1 MVVHLSMMDISSH
14 NPVITPYRVGFI
26 LIDGFPLM
34 SYASAMEPLRAC
46 NLLTGKLLYDV
57 QHIAVTGDHSRSSS
71 GALVPVTVTQEEPI
85 ELDLILVIAG
95 GDPSAIN
102 SPELTRW
109 LRFQSGRR
117 VIMGGVSGGPMIL
130 AQAGIME
137 GRRMTV
143 HWEHAQALA
152 QVSSTLIIERSLYVR
167 DRDRLTCAGGTAALD
182 MMHALIAEQHGPVL
196 AGKISEWFVH
206 ADIRPGELAQGA
218 SIAERFGV
226 SHRAVIHSIEAME
239 NHLADPLELTQLA
252 SLSDLGGRQ
261 LNRLFQQQLGISV
274 VQFYRQ
280 LRLYKAH
287 ELLESTSWSVED
299 IATATGFANGAHL
312 SRRFKQF
319 HGVTPRCVRLQEVG
333 PGRFGKQGE

>member
-1 MVVHLSMMDISSH
+1 MSVMVVHLSLMDIKATDSA
-14 NPVITPYRVGFI
+14 TRPYRVGFV
-26 LIDGFPLM
+26 LIDGFALM

-46 NLLTGKLLYDV
+46 NLLSGKLLYDI
-57 QHIAVTGDHSRSSS
+57 QHIAVNGDHARSSS
-71 GALVPVTVTQEEPI
+71 GALVPATMTLEEPT
-85 ELDLILVIAG
+85 ELDLVLVIAG
-95 GDPSAIN
+95 GDPSVIN
-102 SPELTRW
+102 SPELACW
-109 LRFQSGRR
+109 LRHQAARR
-117 VIMGGVSGGPMIL
+117 VLIGGVSRGPMIL

-167 DRDRLTCAGGTAALD
+167 DRDRLTCAGGSAALD

-206 ADIRPGELAQGA
+206 ADIRPGALAQRA
-218 SIAERFGV
+218 SIAQRFGV

-239 NHLADPLELTQLA
+239 NHLADPLELGQLA
-252 SLSDLGGRQ
+252 SLADLGGRQ
-261 LNRLFQQQLGISV
+261 LNRLFQQQLGTSV

-280 LRLYKAH
+280 LRLQKAYV
-287 ELLESTSWSVED
+287 LLESTSWSVEN

-312 SRRFKQF
+312 SRRFTQF
-319 HGVTPRCVRLQEVG
+319 HGISPRGVRLREVG
-333 PGRFGKQGE
+333 IS

>member
-1 MVVHLSMMDISSH
+1 MSVMVVHLSLMDIEATD
-14 NPVITPYRVGFI
+14 PATRPYRVGFV
-26 LIDGFPLM
+26 LIDGFALM

-46 NLLTGKLLYDV
+46 NLLSGKLLYDI
-57 QHIAVTGDHSRSSS
+57 QHIAVAGDHARSSS
-71 GALVPVTVTQEEPI
+71 GALVPSTKTLEEPA
-85 ELDLILVIAG
+85 ELDLVLVIAG
-95 GDPSAIN
+95 GDPSNIN
-102 SPELTRW
+102 SPELARW
-109 LRFQSGRR
+109 LRHQSGKR
-117 VIMGGVSGGPMIL
+117 VLMGGVSRGPMIL

-152 QVSSTLIIERSLYVR
+152 QVSSALIIERSLYVR

-206 ADIRPGELAQGA
+206 ADIRPGELAQRA
-218 SIAERFGV
+218 SIAQRFGV

-239 NHLADPLELTQLA
+239 NHLADPLELAQLA
-252 SLSDLGGRQ
+252 SLADLGGRQ
-261 LNRLFQQQLGISV
+261 LNRLFQQQLGTSV

-280 LRLYKAH
+280 LRLQKAH
-287 ELLESTSWSVED
+287 ELLESTSWSVEN

-312 SRRFKQF
+312 SRRFTQF
-319 HGVTPRCVRLQEVG
+319 HGISPRRVRLQEVG
-333 PGRFGKQGE
+333 IS